1 MVKGGRVKMP
11 GWASSHAE
19 SALAQGDSNS
29 PLHGRRASP
38 AKEPLDP
45 GYCVHIRDTYA
56 ADLSILQAN
65 GACPGTCRLH
75 PNTLKLAELPAELLG
90 PCLQSSG
97 GSRIHPVTCSMKRST
112 AGCRCCSTVW
122 LGGARQP
129 HHAAVSSCAAPA
141 AKGRRLLRKPR
152 QEF

>member
-1 MVKGGRVKMP
+1 MIVFGQEREAWQVEQDEKYKPGGVGGGRRRMGNVENRNNRVVKGGRVKMP

-65 GACPGTCRLH
+65 GAPDLSIPTR
-75 PNTLKLAELPAELLG
+75 
-90 PCLQSSG
+90 
-97 GSRIHPVTCSMKRST
+97 
-112 AGCRCCSTVW
+112 
-122 LGGARQP
+122 
-129 HHAAVSSCAAPA
+129 
-141 AKGRRLLRKPR
+141 
-152 QEF
+152 